1 MSRRAGNPNCT
12 GIVNEER
19 LENLPRL
26 SSEPPEPAPESPPES
41 PPELFSPMQAPSS
54 TFQEIASPSDPTLD
68 PQTRKELRISRQGA
82 RLMNLIDER

>member
-26 SSEPPEPAPESPPES
+26 SSEPPEPAPESPPE
-41 PPELFSPMQAPSS
+41 LFSPMQAPSS
-54 TFQEIASPSDPTLD
+54 TFQEIASPSDPSLD
-68 PQTRKELRISRQGA
+68 PQTRKEPKNITTGRK
-82 RLMNLIDER
+82 IDESD